1 LFPSK
6 RIAEKCR
13 AFLLDRSSQAI
24 QIRLI
29 QFLICPEGKGRN
41 SLKHDAC
48 GCAPCP
54 VSSPCAELHIV
65 LFPEDAF
72 SLAKEFWQHSGTGIS
87 SRLAEYCLSMLHEE
101 SIAPQTPSLTQ
112 GRFIF
117 KNKHYSVKDPTKTTT
132 IHTSLQ
138 PPTKNQGDD
147 TLSADQN
154 VYVEERYG
162 RNLPVSSAASAKRVM
177 RRRIAGILVKDNID
191 GCLEGPYAA
200 EQDMENDSG
209 PRGIADISEDDVYLF
224 PSGMSAIW
232 NAHQLALTV
241 RPPSKSICFGFVV
254 LYLGF
259 RDSSYVLLE
268 GSRTLILLKY
278 LKNLDRVVNF
288 SDTVLMPISMLWRR
302 L

>member
-1 LFPSK
+1 
-6 RIAEKCR
+6 
-13 AFLLDRSSQAI
+13 
-24 QIRLI
+24 
-29 QFLICPEGKGRN
+29 
-41 SLKHDAC
+41 
-48 GCAPCP
+48 
-54 VSSPCAELHIV
+54 
-65 LFPEDAF
+65 
-72 SLAKEFWQHSGTGIS
+72 
-87 SRLAEYCLSMLHEE
+87 MLHEE
-101 SIAPQTPSLTQ
+101 SIAPQTPSLPQ
-112 GRFIF
+112 GRFIS
-117 KNKHYSVKDPTKTTT
+117 KNKHYSVKDSAKTTT

-147 TLSADQN
+147 TLSEDQN

-177 RRRIAGILVKDNID
+177 RRRIAGILVEDNID
-191 GCLEGPYAA
+191 GCLDGL

-224 PSGMSAIW
+224 PTGMSAIW

-259 RDSSYVLLE
+259 RDSSYLLLE

-278 LKNLDRVVNF
+278 LKKLDRVVNF
-288 SDTVLMPISMLWRR
+288 SDTVLMLISMLWRR